1 MSSRGD
7 GICPASIPIGKVVVT
22 GKDRC
27 LHVAP
32 VGEAREGSVSLNLP
46 QAELNAIK
54 NTTRIQEGQY
64 DMRRRLTGFD
74 ASRCCCCC
82 CWDTRL
88 KKAFF
93 SRGGVRSAE
102 PITGQVYGRLVV
114 PNCISSNTVV
124 RSCARVLVDELCI
137 ESVPYLEL

>member
-32 VGEAREGSVSLNLP
+32 VGEAREGFVILNLP

-54 NTTRIQEGQY
+54 NTTRIQEG
-64 DMRRRLTGFD
+64 
-74 ASRCCCCC
+74 
-82 CWDTRL
+82 
-88 KKAFF
+88 
-93 SRGGVRSAE
+93 
-102 PITGQVYGRLVV
+102 
-114 PNCISSNTVV
+114 
-124 RSCARVLVDELCI
+124 
-137 ESVPYLEL
+137 